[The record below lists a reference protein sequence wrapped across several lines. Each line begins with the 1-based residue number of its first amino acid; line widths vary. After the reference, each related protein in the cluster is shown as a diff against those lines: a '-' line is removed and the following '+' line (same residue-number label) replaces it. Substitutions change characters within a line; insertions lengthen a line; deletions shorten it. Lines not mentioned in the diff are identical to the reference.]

1 MSIPKEPRQI
11 MINLMY
17 LVLTALLAL
26 NVSNEII
33 NAFKVLAAG
42 ITDSNLA
49 IDRKTQDV
57 YNQIKENENEAGQAA
72 KVKPYREKADEVVKR
87 SNEMIAYMDEWKEKI
102 VKQAGGRNEDKE
114 IKSPENIDATTLLL
128 VEEHGADQLKKKITD
143 MRKFYLESVRPDD
156 SSAISPIMPL
166 RISNPPKS
174 DNNPKGEWDRGYFE
188 HMPAIAAMAMF
199 AKFQNDVRSSEALV
213 ITKLYEEA
221 HLKELKF
228 DTIAAVA
235 VPKTSYALQGQKI
248 EASILLAAF
257 NKANRPT
264 VTITQGGGQKK
275 EPVNGVVAWETV
287 ASGTGLQTV
296 KGTIRLETADPNN
309 PTIRPWTFDYTV
321 GTTGASMQLDKMNVF
336 YIGVDN
342 PVTVAAAGYSVE
354 DVSLAIPDATIKGEK
369 GHYVINVTKPG
380 NVDVSINAKTAEGQK
395 KVGGM
400 LVRVK
405 RIPNPI
411 AKLNG
416 ATGGGMGASLFRAQ
430 IAPAAILE
438 NFEFDAKFT
447 IISFSYSLIAKGRD
461 LEGPYIVQNRA
472 GCRLTGQGAN
482 PNIETSMKRAKAG
495 DKVVIEDIKAVG
507 PDGQVRSLGII
518 FFTLN

>member
-1 MSIPKEPRQI
+1 

-49 IDRKTQDV
+49 IDKKTQDV
-57 YNQIKENENEAGQAA
+57 YAQIKENEKEAGQAE

-87 SNEMIAYMDEWKEKI
+87 SDEMIKYMDAWKEKI
-102 VKQAGGRNEDKE
+102 VAQAGGRNEEKE

-128 VEEHGADQLKKKITD
+128 VEQHGADELKKKITD
-143 MRKFYLESVRPDD
+143 MRKFYLEQVRPGD
-156 SSAISPIMPL
+156 SSDISPIMPL

-174 DNNPKGEWDRGYFE
+174 DNNPKGDWDRGYFE

-213 ITKLYEEA
+213 ISKLYEEA

-257 NKANRPT
+257 NKSNKPT

-275 EPVNGVVAWETV
+275 DPVNGVVAWETV

-309 PTIRPWTFDYTV
+309 PTIRNWTFDYTV
-321 GTTGASMQLDKMNVF
+321 GSTGASMQLDKMNVF

-380 NVDVSINAKTAEGQK
+380 TVDVAINAKTAEGLK

-400 LVRVK
+400 VIRVK

-416 ATGGGMGASLFRAQ
+416 QTGGGMSAALFRAQ
-430 IAPAAILE
+430 IAPAAIME
-438 NFEFDAKFT
+438 NFEFDIRFQ
-447 IISFSYSLIAKGRD
+447 IISFSFSLIPKGGD
-461 LEGPYIVQNRA
+461 IIGPFKVESRGGA
-472 GCRLTGQGAN
+472 RLTGPGAN
-482 PNIETSMKRAKAG
+482 PNVEAAMKRAKAG
-495 DKVVIEDIKAVG
+495 DKVVIEEIKALG
-507 PDGQVRSLGII
+507 PDNLPRPLGVL